1 VLEAAAQLR
10 TDWMSDIRPARRDQ
24 TKFRQR
30 RSEGSDPATAK
41 RGPPGVRPRAAPP
54 PSKPGPKPSD
64 AARWIYGRHAVTA
77 ALANPERR
85 WRRLAVLA
93 GHEEE
98 AAALVAG
105 ARAARHGSDAALR
118 LLDHDG
124 FAAIL
129 PGGTVHQGLALEV
142 EPLAEPD
149 IEDVVRLAGTIA
161 GRSIIIVLDR
171 LSDPQNVGAVLRSAA
186 AFGALALVLPGH
198 GASPITG
205 ALAKAASGAVESV
218 PLVRVVNLARTL
230 ARLKE
235 AGFWICGLDET
246 APQPLAG
253 LDLGERIAIVLGS
266 EGSGMRRLVREH
278 CDYLARL
285 PTRPAQPSL
294 NVSNAAAVALYE
306 LIRDRAVT

>member
-1 VLEAAAQLR
+1 MLEAAAHFEP
-10 TDWMSDIRPARRDQ
+10 TEMSDARPPRQDQ
-24 TKFRQR
+24 TRFRQR
-30 RSEGSDPATAK
+30 RAEGSHPATAK
-41 RGPPGVRPRAAPP
+41 NRPPGVRPKEAAPP
-54 PSKPGPKPSD
+54 SNPGPKPSD

-77 ALANPERR
+77 ALANSERR
-85 WRRLAVLA
+85 WRHLAVLA

-98 AAALVAG
+98 AAVLVAG
-105 ARAARHGSDAALR
+105 ARAARHGSDEALR
-118 LLDHDG
+118 LLDHNG

-129 PGGTVHQGLALEV
+129 PGGAVHQGLALEV

-149 IEDVVRLAGTIA
+149 LEDVVRQVGAAA

-205 ALAKAASGAVESV
+205 ALAKAASGALESV
-218 PLVRVVNLARTL
+218 PLVRVVNLVRTL

-235 AGFWICGLDET
+235 GGFWICGLVET
-246 APQPLAG
+246 AAQPLAG

-294 NVSNAAAVALYE
+294 NVSNAAAIALYE
-306 LIRDRAVT
+306 FVRDRAVT